1 MSVFI
6 GEYRG
11 YVICMPTSGG
21 KAGKGCNKTTS
32 LQIRN
37 GNVIVKQFRFK
48 VGTPVE
54 EVAAKAK
61 RLIDE
66 RRREIR
72 MMS

>member
-1 MSVFI
+1 MVI

-11 YVICMPTSGG
+11 YTLYVPTSGG
-21 KAGKGCNKTTS
+21 KAGKGNNRTGS

-37 GNVIVKQFRFK
+37 GSQIIKQIRFK
-48 VGTPVE
+48 VGDDVAE
-54 EVAAKAK
+54 LAAKA
-61 RLIDE
+61 RRIIDE

>member
-1 MSVFI
+1 MAEFI

-11 YVICMPTSGG
+11 YVLCVPTSGG
-21 KAGKGCNKTTS
+21 KAGRNNNKTSS

-37 GNVIVKQFRFK
+37 GNMIVKRIRFK
-48 VGTPVE
+48 IGTDPKEIVS
-54 EVAAKAK
+54 KAK
-61 RLIDE
+61 RIIDE

>member
-1 MSVFI
+1 MEI

-11 YVICMPTSGG
+11 YTLYVPTSGG
-21 KAGKGCNKTTS
+21 KAGKGNNKTGS

-37 GNVIVKQFRFK
+37 GNFIVKQIRFK
-48 VGTPVE
+48 VGADVAE
-54 EVAAKAK
+54 LAAKARK
-61 RLIDE
+61 IIDE